1 MSTRSAVHR
10 LVAIALVAGAAVALV
25 GLTMRPQPVSDPTG
39 GQEVSEAV
47 VGFGHFDV
55 DSGVLDVHATSPARV
70 TRVCV
75 AEGTAVQKGDAL
87 FEVDDHAA
95 RQLLR
100 EAEAHLT
107 LAKARR
113 EDARTAASR
122 HESLVAQ
129 QEAAVEVRVHVLAAA
144 RILSARKEDLADK
157 GLLDKSEALAARE
170 QVLQAEALLRA
181 EREKLRELKLTQPAD
196 LVAVAEAEVS
206 AAGARFDQARL
217 NLEECV
223 VRSPRD
229 ATVLRVRTAVG
240 QWAGVRPELPALQLC
255 PREERIVRLEI
266 LQQYAG
272 RVRVGDAA
280 SVEDDP
286 ATGRTWQG
294 TVERLSDWITR
305 RRSHS
310 LEPFELNDVNTLEAL
325 IRLHPEPDGV
335 RIGQRV
341 LVRISPRVPKA
352 P

>member
-1 MSTRSAVHR
+1 
-10 LVAIALVAGAAVALV
+10 VAGAAVVLV
-25 GLTMRPQPVSDPTG
+25 GLTVRIPAVSDQTG
-39 GQEVSEAV
+39 SQEVSQAV
-47 VGFGHFDV
+47 VGFGLVDV
-55 DSGVLDVHATSPARV
+55 DSGVLDIHATSPARV

-75 AEGTAVQKGDAL
+75 VEGTAVRKGDPL
-87 FEVDDHAA
+87 FEVDDRAA

-107 LAKARR
+107 LAKVRR
-113 EDARTAASR
+113 EDARSAASR

-129 QEAAVEVRVHVLAAA
+129 QEAAVEAREHVLAAA
-144 RILSARKEDLADK
+144 RTVWARKKDLASRDLIDK
-157 GLLDKSEALAARE
+157 TEAKTAQE

-181 EREKLRELKLTQPAD
+181 EREKLRELKLTQPAN
-196 LVAVAEAEVS
+196 LVDAAEAEVS
-206 AAGARFDQARL
+206 AAGARLEQARL

-255 PREERIVRLEI
+255 PKEERIVRLEI
-266 LQQYAG
+266 QQQYAG
-272 RVRVGDAA
+272 LVRVGDAA

-294 TVERLSDWITR
+294 TVVRLSDWITR
-305 RRSHS
+305 RRSRS
-310 LEPFELNDVNTLEAL
+310 LEPFELNDVHTIEVL
-325 IRLHPEPDGV
+325 IRIHPEPNGV

-341 LVRISPRVPKA
+341 LVRITLGVPKA

>member
-1 MSTRSAVHR
+1 VS
-10 LVAIALVAGAAVALV
+10 GAAVALV
-25 GLTMRPQPVSDPTG
+25 GLTVRMQPVSDQTS
-39 GQEVSEAV
+39 GQEASQAV

-75 AEGTAVQKGDAL
+75 VEGTAVQKGDPL
-87 FEVDDHAA
+87 FEVDDRAA

-107 LAKARR
+107 LAKVRR
-113 EDARTAASR
+113 EDARSAASR

-129 QEAAVEVRVHVLAAA
+129 QEAAVEARVHVLAAA
-144 RILSARKEDLADK
+144 RILLARKEDLANKD
-157 GLLDKSEALAARE
+157 LLDKSEAQTAQE
-170 QVLQAEALLRA
+170 QVLQTEALLRA
-181 EREKLRELKLTQPAD
+181 EREKLRELKSTQPAN
-196 LVAVAEAEVS
+196 LVTAAEAEVS
-206 AAGARFDQARL
+206 AAAARLEQARL
-217 NLEECV
+217 NLGECV

-255 PREERIVRLEI
+255 PREERIVRLEV

-286 ATGRTWQG
+286 ATGLTWQG
-294 TVERLSDWITR
+294 TVERVSDWITR
-305 RRSHS
+305 RRTRS

-325 IRLHPEPDGV
+325 IRIHPEPDGA

-341 LVRISPRVPKA
+341 LVRITPRVPKV

>member
-1 MSTRSAVHR
+1 VA
-10 LVAIALVAGAAVALV
+10 VAIVAGAAVVLV
-25 GLTMRPQPVSDPTG
+25 GLTVQMLPVSDQTR
-39 GQEVSEAV
+39 GQEVSQAV

-75 AEGTAVQKGDAL
+75 VEGTAVQKGDPL
-87 FEVDDHAA
+87 FEVDDRAA

-100 EAEAHLT
+100 EAEAHVT
-107 LAKARR
+107 LAKVRR
-113 EDARTAASR
+113 EDARSAASR

-129 QEAAVEVRVHVLAAA
+129 QEAVVEARVHVLAAA
-144 RILSARKEDLADK
+144 RTLGAYKRDQVNKHLINKLEVR
-157 GLLDKSEALAARE
+157 AAQE

-181 EREKLRELKLTQPAD
+181 EQEKLRELKLTQPAN
-196 LVAVAEAEVS
+196 LVASAEAEVS
-206 AAGARFDQARL
+206 AAGARLERARL

-223 VRSPRD
+223 VRSPVD

-240 QWAGVRPELPALQLC
+240 QWAGVRRELPVLQLC

-266 LQQYAG
+266 QQQYAA

-286 ATGRTWQG
+286 ATGLTWHG
-294 TVERLSDWITR
+294 TVQRLSNWITR
-305 RRSHS
+305 RRSRS
-310 LEPFELNDVNTLEAL
+310 LEPFELNDIRTLEVL
-325 IRLHPEPDGV
+325 IRIRPEPNGV

-341 LVRISPRVPKA
+341 LVKITPGVPKA

>member
-1 MSTRSAVHR
+1 VE
-10 LVAIALVAGAAVALV
+10 VALVAAAAVVLV
-25 GLTMRPQPVSDPTG
+25 GLTVRMQPASDQTG
-39 GQEVSEAV
+39 GEEVSQAV

-55 DSGVLDVHATSPARV
+55 DSGVLDVHATSAARV

-75 AEGTAVQKGDAL
+75 VEGTAVQKGDSL
-87 FEVDDHAA
+87 FEVDDRAA

-107 LAKARR
+107 LAKVRR
-113 EDARTAASR
+113 EDAQSAASR

-129 QEAAVEVRVHVLAAA
+129 QEAAIEARVH
-144 RILSARKEDLADK
+144 
-157 GLLDKSEALAARE
+157 ALAASRTLCARAKDLASKDLLNKEEAQTIQE

-181 EREKLRELKLTQPAD
+181 EREKLRELKLTQPTN
-196 LVAVAEAEVS
+196 LVAAAEAEAS
-206 AAGARFDQARL
+206 AAGAQLEQARL
-217 NLEECV
+217 HLEECV
-223 VRSPRD
+223 VRSPVD

-255 PREERIVRLEI
+255 PREARIVRLEI
-266 LQQYAG
+266 QQQYAA

-286 ATGRTWQG
+286 ATGLTWQG
-294 TVERLSDWITR
+294 TVQRLSDWITR
-305 RRSHS
+305 RRSRS
-310 LEPFELNDVNTLEAL
+310 LEPFELNDVHTLEAL
-325 IRLHPEPDGV
+325 IRIHPEPNGV

-341 LVRISPRVPKA
+341 LVRITPDVRKA

>member
-1 MSTRSAVHR
+1 VAV
-10 LVAIALVAGAAVALV
+10 ALVAGAAVALV
-25 GLTMRPQPVSDPTG
+25 GLTVRNPPVSDQTG
-39 GQEVSEAV
+39 GQEVSQAV

-75 AEGTAVQKGDAL
+75 VEGTAVQKGAPL
-87 FEVDDHAA
+87 FEVDDRAA

-107 LAKARR
+107 LAKVRR
-113 EDARTAASR
+113 EDARSAASR
-122 HESLVAQ
+122 HKSLLAQ
-129 QEAAVEVRVHVLAAA
+129 QEAVVEAQVHVLTAA
-144 RILSARKEDLADK
+144 RALWTRKADLAKKDLVNK
-157 GLLDKSEALAARE
+157 FEVQTAQV

-181 EREKLRELKLTQPAD
+181 AREKLRELKLTQPAN
-196 LVAVAEAEVS
+196 LVAAAEAEVR
-206 AAGARFDQARL
+206 AAGARLEQARL

-223 VRSPRD
+223 VRSPVD

-266 LQQYAG
+266 PQQYAA
-272 RVRVGDAA
+272 RVRVGDTA

-294 TVERLSDWITR
+294 TVQRLSDWITR
-305 RRSHS
+305 RRARS
-310 LEPFELNDVNTLEAL
+310 LEPFELNDVHTLEAL
-325 IRLHPEPDGV
+325 IRIHPDPKGV

-341 LVRISPRVPKA
+341 LVRITPGVRTGP
-352 P
+352 

>member
-1 MSTRSAVHR
+1 MTVR
-10 LVAIALVAGAAVALV
+10 
-25 GLTMRPQPVSDPTG
+25 MQPVSDPTG
-39 GQEVSEAV
+39 GQEVSQAV

-75 AEGTAVQKGDAL
+75 VEGTAVQKGDAL
-87 FEVDDHAA
+87 FEVDDRAA

-107 LAKARR
+107 LAKVRR
-113 EDARTAASR
+113 EDARSAASR
-122 HESLVAQ
+122 HDSLVAQ
-129 QEAAVEVRVHVLAAA
+129 QEAAVQARGHVLAAA
-144 RILSARKEDLADK
+144 RILSARKEKLADK
-157 GLLDKSEALAARE
+157 GLLDKSEALAAQE

-181 EREKLRELKLTQPAD
+181 EREKLRELRLTQPAN
-196 LVAVAEAEVS
+196 LVAAAEAEVS
-206 AAGARFDQARL
+206 VAAARLEQARL
-217 NLEECV
+217 NVEECV

-255 PREERIVRLEI
+255 PREERVVRLEI
-266 LQQYAG
+266 PQQYAG

-286 ATGRTWQG
+286 ATGRIWQG

-305 RRSHS
+305 RRSRS
-310 LEPFELNDVNTLEAL
+310 LEPFELTDVNTLEAL
-325 IRLHPEPDGV
+325 IRIHPEPNGV

-341 LVRISPRVPKA
+341 LVRITPGIPKT

>member
-1 MSTRSAVHR
+1 MAV
-10 LVAIALVAGAAVALV
+10 ALVAGAAVVLV
-25 GLTMRPQPVSDPTG
+25 QQTELLVSDRTG
-39 GQEVSEAV
+39 GQEVSQAV
-47 VGFGHFDV
+47 VGFGYFDV

-75 AEGTAVQKGDAL
+75 VEGTAVQKGDPL
-87 FEVDDHAA
+87 FEVDDRAA

-107 LAKARR
+107 LAKVRR
-113 EDARTAASR
+113 EDARSAASR

-129 QEAAVEVRVHVLAAA
+129 QEAAVEARLHALAAA
-144 RILSARKEDLADK
+144 RTLLARKGELANKDLLNKLEMQTAQ
-157 GLLDKSEALAARE
+157 E

-181 EREKLRELKLTQPAD
+181 EREKLREIKLTQPAN
-196 LVAVAEAEVS
+196 LVAAAEAEVS
-206 AAGARFDQARL
+206 AAGARLEQARL
-217 NLEECV
+217 NLEERV
-223 VRSPRD
+223 VRSPAD

-240 QWAGVRPELPALQLC
+240 QWAGARPELPALQLC

-266 LQQYAG
+266 QQQYAG

-286 ATGRTWQG
+286 ATGLTWRG
-294 TVERLSDWITR
+294 TVKRLSDWITR
-305 RRSHS
+305 RRTRS
-310 LEPFELNDVNTLEAL
+310 LEPFELNDVHTLEAL
-325 IRLHPEPDGV
+325 IRIHPEPTGV

-341 LVRISPRVPKA
+341 LVRITPGVPNA

>member
-1 MSTRSAVHR
+1 M
-10 LVAIALVAGAAVALV
+10 L
-25 GLTMRPQPVSDPTG
+25 PVSDQTG
-39 GQEVSEAV
+39 GQEVSQAV

-55 DSGVLDVHATSPARV
+55 ASGVLDVHATSPARV

-75 AEGTAVQKGDAL
+75 VEGTAVQKGDPL
-87 FEVDDHAA
+87 FEVDDRAA
-95 RQLLR
+95 RRLLR

-107 LAKARR
+107 LAKVRR
-113 EDARTAASR
+113 EDARSAASR
-122 HESLVAQ
+122 HKSLVAQ
-129 QEAAVEVRVHVLAAA
+129 EEAVIEAHVHVLAAA
-144 RILSARKEDLADK
+144 RALWTRKADLAKKD
-157 GLLDKSEALAARE
+157 LLNKFEVQAAKE

-181 EREKLRELKLTQPAD
+181 EREKLRELKLTQPAN
-196 LVAVAEAEVS
+196 LVAAAEAEVS
-206 AAGARFDQARL
+206 AAGARLEQARL

-229 ATVLRVRTAVG
+229 ATVLRVRTTVG

-266 LQQYAG
+266 QQQYAG
-272 RVRVGDAA
+272 RIRVGDAA

-294 TVERLSDWITR
+294 TVLRLSDWITR
-305 RRSHS
+305 RRSRS
-310 LEPFELNDVNTLEAL
+310 LDPFELNDVHTLEVL
-325 IRLHPEPDGV
+325 ICIHPEPQGV

-341 LVRISPRVPKA
+341 LVRITPGVPKA

>member
-1 MSTRSAVHR
+1 MTVRM
-10 LVAIALVAGAAVALV
+10 
-25 GLTMRPQPVSDPTG
+25 LTVSDQTDS
-39 GQEVSEAV
+39 QEVSQAV

-55 DSGVLDVHATSPARV
+55 DSGVLDIYASSPARV

-75 AEGTAVQKGDAL
+75 VEGTAVHKGDPL
-87 FEVDDHAA
+87 FEVDNRAA
-95 RQLLR
+95 RQRLC
-100 EAEAHLT
+100 EAEAHRTLT
-107 LAKARR
+107 KARR
-113 EDARTAASR
+113 EDARTSASR

-129 QEAAVEVRVHVLAAA
+129 QEAAVEARVHFLAAA
-144 RILSARKEDLADK
+144 RLLRARKQDLASK
-157 GLLDKSEALAARE
+157 ELIDKSETQIAQE

-181 EREKLRELKLTQPAD
+181 EREKLRELKLTRPAN
-196 LVAVAEAEVS
+196 LVAAAEAEVN
-206 AAGARFDQARL
+206 AAEARLEQARL

-255 PREERIVRLEI
+255 PREERIVRVEI
-266 LQQYAG
+266 PQQYAG

-286 ATGRTWQG
+286 ATGRTWHG
-294 TVERLSDWITR
+294 TVQRLADWITR
-305 RRSHS
+305 RRSRS
-310 LEPFELNDVNTLEAL
+310 LEPFEMTDVHTLEAL
-325 IRLHPEPDGV
+325 IRIHPEPNGV

-341 LVRISPRVPKA
+341 LVRITPGVRSA